1 MKKLSIH
8 VKDGISTTVE
18 NSNCISDKNVAII
31 IPHRNR
37 LPNLKIFLNNM
48 IPLLTKQKINFGIY
62 VVEPL
67 ENIEFNRALLF
78 NVGFLESIKMGNLY
92 NFTWDCFIFHDT
104 DMLPE
109 DVFTYS
115 TKFWLFSKCCIILI
129 YIYIYRKG
137 FFILAI
143 KLSQFTSQSLGKYN
157 LF

>member
-62 VVEPL
+62 VVEPV

-78 NVGFLESIKMGNLY
+78 NVGFLESIKIGNLY

-109 DVFTYS
+109 DVNFTCFPNVVLS
-115 TKFWLFSKCCIILI
+115 LI
-129 YIYIYRKG
+129 YIIIYRKG

-143 KLSQFTSQSLGKYN
+143 KLSPCTSQSLGKYN
-157 LF
+157 